1 MLKPGTRVWCYFP
14 KGTSDIQTD
23 LTRDKGWDALLKSDS
38 IKWLSLVSFN
48 DTWSS
53 FLLRLKT
60 EKDKEEA
67 EKLIKSMGHYFKMT
81 SIAGMLLAL
90 IMYIVHSI
98 DIVILVAIVEVI
110 MFFMLFRY
118 QKRQDKRIMQLIS
131 SKIPIE
137 HGSHDYIMFLEN
149 WEHNHS

>member
-1 MLKPGTRVWCYFP
+1 MAKLNTGNERF
-14 KGTSDIQTD
+14 
-23 LTRDKGWDALLKSDS
+23 LKSRSIPYLILEDGTCQIYLGKIEDS
-38 IKWLSLVSFN
+38 EI
-48 DTWSS
+48 
-53 FLLRLKT
+53 LRPT
-60 EKDKEEA
+60 EEDKEEA
-67 EKLIKSMGHYFKMT
+67 EKLIKSLGHYFKMT

-98 DIVILVAIVEVI
+98 AIVILVAIVEVI

-118 QKRQDKRIMQLIS
+118 HKRQDKRILQLIS

>member
-1 MLKPGTRVWCYFP
+1 MAKLNIGNERFLQSRSIPYLILEDGTCQVY
-14 KGTSDIQTD
+14 
-23 LTRDKGWDALLKSDS
+23 LDKIEDS
-38 IKWLSLVSFN
+38 EI
-48 DTWSS
+48 
-53 FLLRLKT
+53 LRPT